1 MKSLSLASV
10 HFIMHA
16 RSLQEIKLAPE
27 PTAGPASVHLC
38 VCVCWYR
45 RLCSWWSYGCNR
57 IPCMASNRRTV
68 GVPLAQR
75 WSETMRRHGWSWHG
89 LER

>member
-38 VCVCWYR
+38 VCVCVGTGDCTAGGRMDATAFLAWH
-45 RLCSWWSYGCNR
+45 R
-57 IPCMASNRRTV
+57 IGAQWVFPWPSGGQKRCVGTV
-68 GVPLAQR
+68 GAG
-75 WSETMRRHGWSWHG
+75 MD
-89 LER
+89 